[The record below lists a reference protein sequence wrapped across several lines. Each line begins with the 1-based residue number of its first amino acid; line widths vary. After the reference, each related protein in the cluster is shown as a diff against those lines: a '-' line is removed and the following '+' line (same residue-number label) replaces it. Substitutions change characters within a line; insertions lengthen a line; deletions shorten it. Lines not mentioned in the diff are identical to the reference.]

1 MSESSEETDKDRE
14 KRKLKDKKRKN
25 KRDNNDDERKK
36 SDKIFLYLDGEE
48 FKKKK
53 YDVSQSL
60 SDLRTKLGKDINE
73 TSLFLDKKGEF
84 INLED
89 EENLCIS
96 QILKD
101 NKLNL
106 KTKPEKKN
114 ELEAAETPDDNNE
127 ECRKK
132 RNDLNKDSKTKGNI
146 TSNTIKD
153 NEKQKNGKSKTEN
166 SEEGSPNDDD
176 KKIKKKN

>member
-1 MSESSEETDKDRE
+1 MSH
-14 KRKLKDKKRKN
+14 
-25 KRDNNDDERKK
+25 
-36 SDKIFLYLDGEE
+36 
-48 FKKKK
+48 
-53 YDVSQSL
+53 SL

-114 ELEAAETPDDNNE
+114 ELEAEETPDENNE
-127 ECRKK
+127 DWRKK
-132 RNDLNKDSKTKGNI
+132 EMI
-146 TSNTIKD
+146 
-153 NEKQKNGKSKTEN
+153 
-166 SEEGSPNDDD
+166 
-176 KKIKKKN
+176 

>member
-1 MSESSEETDKDRE
+1 
-14 KRKLKDKKRKN
+14 
-25 KRDNNDDERKK
+25 
-36 SDKIFLYLDGEE
+36 LDGEE

-60 SDLRTKLGKDINE
+60 SDLRTKLGKEINE

-127 ECRKK
+127 E
-132 RNDLNKDSKTKGNI
+132 LNKDSKTKGNI

-176 KKIKKKN
+176 KKIKKKTKNIKVPLEEESSEEKKKKKKKASSDEEDISNDEDKEPKKKK

>member
-1 MSESSEETDKDRE
+1 M
-14 KRKLKDKKRKN
+14 
-25 KRDNNDDERKK
+25 
-36 SDKIFLYLDGEE
+36 DGEE

-60 SDLRTKLGKDINE
+60 SDLRTKLGKEINE

-106 KTKPEKKN
+106 KTKPEKKMN
-114 ELEAAETPDDNNE
+114 LKPLKHQMT
-127 ECRKK
+127 
-132 RNDLNKDSKTKGNI
+132 TM
-146 TSNTIKD
+146 
-153 NEKQKNGKSKTEN
+153 KNGE
-166 SEEGSPNDDD
+166 
-176 KKIKKKN
+176 KKEMI